1 MFFFCNSYIF
11 FIYAFNAGY
20 GQELFIRVDKVMTDL
35 QISRPLAYRL
45 IKEWNSELS
54 AMGYTTISG
63 RIPRSFYEKKIYGM
77 SVEKK

>member
-1 MFFFCNSYIF
+1 MSTRQK
-11 FIYAFNAGY
+11 
-20 GQELFIRVDKVMTDL
+20 GQELFIRADKVMTDL

-45 IKEWNSELS
+45 IKEWNSELF

-63 RIPRSFYEKKIYGM
+63 RIPRAFYEKKIYGM

>member
-1 MFFFCNSYIF
+1 MSTRQK
-11 FIYAFNAGY
+11 
-20 GQELFIRVDKVMTDL
+20 GQELFIRADKVMTDL

-63 RIPRSFYEKKIYGM
+63 RIPRAFYEKKFMECQWKKSRGTTHVDYNYG
-77 SVEKK
+77 K